1 MNQLEIAFQK
11 FGFSEKEVLE
21 ISNYFDLKHYKG
33 GELFIK
39 NNIVADYLGFIS
51 NGMFQFYFDNDADE
65 ITTYIALKNDF
76 IVSVQS
82 YFAGQ
87 PSKENVKALVDSDVW
102 IINKSDFEKLK
113 DKIIG
118 FKDFYIK
125 VLEQLMV
132 CIDES
137 RFNYITLKPEERYA
151 RLLKE
156 EPQLIKQVPL
166 KYLSALIGVTPR
178 HLSRIRNNI
187 R

>member
-11 FGFSEKEVLE
+11 FGFTDNEVLE
-21 ISNYFDLKHYKG
+21 ITNCFDLKHYSC

-39 NNIVADYLGFIS
+39 NEVVSDYLGFIN
-51 NGMFQFYFDNDADE
+51 NGIFQFYFDNDADE
-65 ITTYIALKNDF
+65 ITTYVALKNDF
-76 IVSVQS
+76 MLSVQS
-82 YFAGQ
+82 FFAGQ
-87 PSKENVKALVDSDVW
+87 PSKENVKALIDSDVW

-113 DKIIG
+113 DKIAG

-151 RLLKE
+151 ILLKE
-156 EPQLIKQVPL
+156 EPELIQQVPL